1 MMWDVHSNPYGDYL
15 WNNTFAWSDCET
27 TAECDVWEFCN
38 FEYGT
43 DGGSCERCPGET
55 DQACDLIKL
64 AITGLGTDECK
75 RVCVKKQSEFIM

>member
-15 WNNTFAWSDCET
+15 WNNTFASSDCET
-27 TAECDVWEFCN
+27 TADCNDGELCN

-43 DGGSCERCPGET
+43 DGGSCEPCPGET
-55 DQACDLIKL
+55 DQACVGSGYHTD
-64 AITGLGTDECK
+64 LGTNECK